1 MADEPKKSKLSLGKR
16 PPGAGAA
23 ARSLKSPKPKP
34 KQVLT
39 LDEAM
44 EQLAA
49 LDAAVMTEV
58 DRMAAIT
65 EIRARLDEHE
75 ERGEEDPAEAM
86 ERRLLL
92 LKTWNELVKMR
103 VVNVQR
109 EAPPPFEKPKI
120 ERMFVPAEVE
130 PKEVEPTPAPEPV
143 VEAPKPALK
152 PLKPKPLPKE
162 DVPPEPV
169 AVADDDLVSVKLLAS
184 ETVRGIRLEAGMVVA
199 VQPDDAKNLIE
210 KGKAVRA

>member
-16 PPGAGAA
+16 PAA
-23 ARSLKSPKPKP
+23 AGSARAIKAPKPKP
-34 KQVLT
+34 KQILT

-44 EQLAA
+44 DQLAA
-49 LDAAVMTEV
+49 LDAAVMTEE
-58 DRMAAIT
+58 DRQAAII

-75 ERGEEDPAEAM
+75 ERVEDPAEAM

-130 PKEVEPTPAPEPV
+130 PPVVEVMPEPEPEVPAPKPTLKPIAPKPVKPQEVAPEP
-143 VEAPKPALK
+143 
-152 PLKPKPLPKE
+152 
-162 DVPPEPV
+162 EPT
-169 AVADDDLVSVKLLAS
+169 DDLVSVRLLAS
-184 ETVRGIRLEAGMVVA
+184 ETVRGIRLEAGMVVS

>member
-16 PPGAGAA
+16 PAAAGAA
-23 ARSLKSPKPKP
+23 RGIKAPKPKA
-34 KQVLT
+34 KQILT

-44 EQLAA
+44 DQLAA
-49 LDAAVMTEV
+49 LDAAVMTEE
-58 DRMAAIT
+58 DRQAAII

-75 ERGEEDPAEAM
+75 SREEDPAEAM

-103 VVNVQR
+103 VINVQR

-120 ERMFVPAEVE
+120 ERMFVPAEVA
-130 PKEVEPTPAPEPV
+130 PPIVEVEPVPEPIA
-143 VEAPKPALK
+143 EAPKPVLK
-152 PLKPKPLPKE
+152 PLKPKPVKPE
-162 DVPPEPV
+162 EVTPEPEAPV
-169 AVADDDLVSVKLLAS
+169 DDLVSVKLLAS